1 MTIPFASCS
10 AVTIAAVIS
19 ASAAGAASPLAAP
32 GQGERARAGAKNT
45 PAASKGSRTP
55 DGHPDLQG
63 TWTNGTLTS
72 FERPAG
78 MENKAFITDDEAAA
92 LERAAVERRAH
103 PAAPRPGDIGGDN
116 EAFVD
121 APYKS
126 SATRQTSLIVDPPEG
141 KIPLRPEAERKRDVN
156 LTSLDSY
163 ETMSPWDRCITRSP
177 TALLPAAYNNGYQIV
192 QTAKSVVIL
201 AEMIHEARIIPTDGS
216 AHPSAS
222 VRFWNGDSR
231 GRWDGDTLVVD
242 TTNFN
247 GRGWISTHSG
257 SGRLRG
263 VPYSESLHL
272 VERFTRKDAD
282 TLIYEITFDDPEVYV
297 RPWTVAVPFTRD
309 NGYQLFE
316 YACHEGNEAIRLA
329 LRGARAK
336 EQAVPQP

>member
-1 MTIPFASCS
+1 MRRIRFIYLLVPALALLS
-10 AVTIAAVIS
+10 VVIGAQS
-19 ASAAGAASPLAAP
+19 PAKAGRREQSPAK
-32 GQGERARAGAKNT
+32 AGHYE
-45 PAASKGSRTP
+45 KGPRTP

-78 MENKAFITDDEAAA
+78 MENKAFITDEEAAA
-92 LERAAVERRAH
+92 LERAAVERRTH

-121 APYKS
+121 APYKIT
-126 SATRQTSLIVDPPEG
+126 ATRQTSLIVDPPDG
-141 KIPLRPEAERKRDVN
+141 RIPLRPEAERKRDVN

-216 AHPSAS
+216 AHPPAS

-263 VPYSESLHL
+263 APYSESLHI

-282 TLIYEITFDDPEVYV
+282 TLIYEITFDDPEVYT
-297 RPWTVAVPFTRD
+297 RPWTVSVPFTRD
-309 NGYQLFE
+309 AGYQLFE

-336 EQAVPQP
+336 EKAAPQP